1 MPPVQLPP
9 PADCGGPRPQ
19 VPPPC
24 LSEGHPSSF
33 LCFSHTSSGVGMGL
47 EPTRMASSSFM
58 CGACGFSDLTAS
70 HLGLKS
76 TFGVQG
82 VCPSFLGAPS
92 ALTLPVSPHPCVF
105 TPLHLSAGC
114 WDQRPALCSPEHR
127 VTSPAAYWT
136 AMSQALGQN
145 PSRLSQ
151 GPMILSPPNSQ
162 RLNSTSGAQLWSPP

>member
-1 MPPVQLPP
+1 MLLPHQFWGRDGAGAH
-9 PADCGGPRPQ
+9 ADG
-19 VPPPC
+19 
-24 LSEGHPSSF
+24 LHSF
-33 LCFSHTSSGVGMGL
+33 T
-47 EPTRMASSSFM
+47 

-76 TFGVQG
+76 TFGVWG

-136 AMSQALGQN
+136 GVSQALGQN

-151 GPMILSPPNSQ
+151 GPLILSPPNSQ
-162 RLNSTSGAQLWSPP
+162 RLNSTSGAQLWFPLDFALFPRAVSLVLTLLFS